1 MFEKTIKD
9 LDRLSNF
16 TVSVEIETDEKGYLD
31 KQCPADTCEFVFKVR
46 AEDWKNIVTDEA
58 VWCPMCGHEAKAE
71 QWYTIAQI
79 EHAKSETIQ
88 VFSGQLNQALRADV
102 ATFNQRQ
109 AKRSFVSMSMSITG
123 GTRRTYTIPAR
134 AAEAMQLEI
143 ECDSCS
149 CRFAVIGSA
158 YFCPACGVN
167 SVTRTYQD
175 SLRKIRA
182 KLDSEDIVRQALSTS
197 IGKDDAE
204 LTCRSMRETCLS
216 DGVTAFQRYC
226 EGLYEPYGKAPFN
239 VFQRINDGSAL
250 WRSAVGVGYEAWLDA
265 EELATLNVLYQKR
278 HLLAHCEGIVD
289 QKYVEKSGDPKYKS
303 GQRLVVAQSDVAV
316 MLSSLEKLGIGLK
329 KVAAKP

>member
-9 LDRLSNF
+9 LERLSNF

-31 KQCPADTCEFVFKVR
+31 KQCPADACEFVFKVR

-58 VWCPMCGHEAKAE
+58 VWCPMCGHEAKADR
-71 QWYTIAQI
+71 WYTIAQI
-79 EHAKSETIQ
+79 EHAKSEAVQ
-88 VFSGQLNQALRADV
+88 VFSGQLNRALRADV
-102 ATFNQRQ
+102 ETFNQRQ
-109 AKRSFVSMSMSITG
+109 PKRSFVSMSMSITG
-123 GTRRTYTIPAR
+123 GTRRTYTIPAK

-158 YFCPACGVN
+158 YFCPSCGVN

-204 LTCRSMRETCLS
+204 LTCRSMR
-216 DGVTAFQRYC
+216 
-226 EGLYEPYGKAPFN
+226 
-239 VFQRINDGSAL
+239 
-250 WRSAVGVGYEAWLDA
+250 
-265 EELATLNVLYQKR
+265 
-278 HLLAHCEGIVD
+278 
-289 QKYVEKSGDPKYKS
+289 
-303 GQRLVVAQSDVAV
+303 
-316 MLSSLEKLGIGLK
+316 
-329 KVAAKP
+329 